1 MPTMQEINR
10 QKWARMRK
18 IIEILKQK
26 PLTFN
31 EIRDLFK
38 EKTKEKIKEKIL
50 ERSLQRYLE
59 ELKALGLITYDGQ
72 YHWAETK
79 RAFQSRQ
86 EYEIFLKHS
95 EALTFSGIANIL
107 LDEMNPYFGL
117 DMLIF
122 EPEKDKNLACLMQ
135 HIKSGYPEVFD
146 LMQKYRRT
154 MDKTGL
160 AKIPNIPKFTLPT
173 DFNFDDSTPEETAAK
188 AAALKGDQIVVL
200 DPFKALRE
208 SGLKIEVSDKEVKE
222 LVNLRDLLVGKIYTI
237 IAKVK
242 HGSPLEGK
250 CDLCPE
256 LAIKE

>member
-1 MPTMQEINR
+1 MEPNMPTMQEINR

-31 EIRDLFK
+31 EIRDLF
-38 EKTKEKIKEKIL
+38 TKEKIRGKIL

-59 ELKALGLITYDGQ
+59 ELKALGLITYNGQ

-79 RAFQSRQ
+79 RVFQNKA
-86 EYEIFLKHS
+86 EYEAFLKHS
-95 EALTFSGIANIL
+95 ETLTFSGIANIL

-135 HIKSGYPEVFD
+135 HIKTGYPDVFN
-146 LMQKYRRT
+146 LMEKYRRT

-160 AKIPNIPKFTLPT
+160 AQTPNIPKFRLPT
-173 DFNFDDSTPEETAAK
+173 EP
-188 AAALKGDQIVVL
+188 ALKDNAQVVVL

-222 LVNLRDLLVGKIYTI
+222 LVNLRDLLIGKIYMI

-242 HGSPLEGK
+242 HGTPLQGK

-256 LAIKE
+256 LTIKE